1 MRCAAPLLTRSG
13 AALLT
18 GVGTSEL
25 SGAAT
30 LPPITPHLKDS
41 DSEASHRRPE
51 RYEEQKPRADWV
63 WIGIRPNK
71 AMIAP
76 ILKSRLFKYCFIS
89 LYVERLTF
97 AAIGPTR

>member
-1 MRCAAPLLTRSG
+1 MIDNSG
-13 AALLT
+13 
-18 GVGTSEL
+18 V
-25 SGAAT
+25 
-30 LPPITPHLKDS
+30 
-41 DSEASHRRPE
+41 
-51 RYEEQKPRADWV
+51 Q
-63 WIGIRPNK
+63 PNK